1 MAFIYCDVCGWGQD
15 DFWQKEGYTP
25 FRKDI
30 VDHLKESLFKGRVIF
45 DDGFFKDHPELV
57 PDGRDEFNRPYVDGR
72 KYVAW
77 DLRRR
82 ASRIEKMVY
91 RTSEEWNSKGEAR
104 WDCPSC
110 GAKQGL
116 RID

>member
-82 ASRIEKMVY
+82 ASRIERRKSGTAKV
-91 RTSEEWNSKGEAR
+91 
-104 WDCPSC
+104 
-110 GAKQGL
+110 KQGGIVHL
-116 RID
+116 AARNKAYGLISYG